1 MLYCRNIVC
10 IATHTY
16 ECALCNKEIKI
27 GEKCRKVSF
36 INYNHPDT
44 FLHEH
49 CNNIYNEFRK
59 KYQNEIFNEFL
70 REDEKD
76 INAHN
81 RLKDALENL
90 YCKLYYKST
99 EGSNENLDGKDGE

>member
-1 MLYCRNIVC
+1 MEWIKGKPPGFGEDRVWIV
-10 IATHTY
+10 A
-16 ECALCNKEIKI
+16 EIPSLFNPKLF
-27 GEKCRKVSF
+27 S
-36 INYNHPDT
+36 Y
-44 FLHEH
+44 
-49 CNNIYNEFRK
+49 
-59 KYQNEIFNEFL
+59 NEFL

-99 EGSNENLDGKDGE
+99 EESNENLDGKDGE